1 VADDQERLLTDDP
14 VDQPEQDLQDVV
26 GAVDGVG
33 CGGAA
38 HAGQVWVDAPVAG
51 PVGEQ
56 RLQAAGHLAVVHV
69 HAVQPE
75 DWGSAAVLDELYRD
89 AVDDGFHGWTFYH
102 PRTTVRPRAYWA
114 ACRSM

>member
-1 VADDQERLLTDDP
+1 MSSVLLT
-14 VDQPEQDLQDVV
+14 
-26 GAVDGVG
+26 AS
-33 CGGAA
+33 GAA